1 MIMRPALD
9 AWHRGNS
16 PQDEAMVVRGTG
28 LVVIA
33 AALAALAGCATTTTR
48 ANLSN
53 SAKNLEYNAA
63 ALVHDTVM

>member
-1 MIMRPALD
+1 
-9 AWHRGNS
+9 
-16 PQDEAMVVRGTG
+16 MVVRGTG